1 MELITIQELGTLTPS
16 KSNIEV
22 VSKQLSET
30 VLNGNADPLE
40 FAIRCKFV
48 IECLSAAMDMV
59 KETALNNIDKETTLL
74 GAKVEVVES
83 GVKYDYSANETW
95 NEINMRLEPLLSSKK
110 SLEDKIKMATKIG
123 NSIIDE
129 ETGEIIASPVTKL
142 STTVLKITLGK

>member
-1 MELITIQELGTLTPS
+1 MELLTIQEIGTLTPS

-22 VSKQLSET
+22 VSQQLADT

-40 FAIRCKFV
+40 FAIRCKFA
-48 IECLSAAMDMV
+48 IECLSAAMDTV
-59 KETALNNIDKETTLL
+59 KDVALNNLDKETTLL
-74 GAKVEVVES
+74 GAKLEVAES

-95 NEINMRLEPLLSSKK
+95 KGIESELKPLLDKK
-110 SLEDKIKMATKIG
+110 KVIEDKIKMATKIG

-129 ETGEIIASPVTKL
+129 ETGEVIASPVTKL